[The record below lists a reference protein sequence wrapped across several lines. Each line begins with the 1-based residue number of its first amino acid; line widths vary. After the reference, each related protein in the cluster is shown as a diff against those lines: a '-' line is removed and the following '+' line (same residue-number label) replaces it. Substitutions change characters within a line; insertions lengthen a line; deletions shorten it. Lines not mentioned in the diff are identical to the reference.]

1 MYTGALSRKSLMV
14 KAYSIKVI
22 RPFHEALADKAHE
35 LAAQAREV
43 LSRAADP
50 ASVWRA
56 YVAVEYA
63 ILDVKLRNGLEN
75 EQPPAAPKRT
85 AKTED
90 LLAVA
95 KEKLERLDPS
105 DKKKLLYDLR
115 QCRDAL
121 KAILARA

>member
-1 MYTGALSRKSLMV
+1 MK
-14 KAYSIKVI
+14 
-22 RPFHEALADKAHE
+22 DKAHE
-35 LAAQAREV
+35 LAAQALDV

-63 ILDVKLRNGLEN
+63 ILDVKLRNNLEN
-75 EQPPAAPKRT
+75 EPAPSAPKRT
-85 AKTED
+85 TKTED
-90 LLAVA
+90 LLVVA
-95 KEKLERLDPS
+95 KEKLERLDHS
-105 DKKKLLYDLR
+105 DKKKLLYELR

>member
-1 MYTGALSRKSLMV
+1 MKDR
-14 KAYSIKVI
+14 
-22 RPFHEALADKAHE
+22 AHE
-35 LAAQAREV
+35 LAAQAQEV

-63 ILDVKLRNGLEN
+63 ILDVKLRNGLEG
-75 EQPPAAPKRT
+75 EQAPLAPKRT

-90 LLAVA
+90 LLVIA
-95 KEKLERLDPS
+95 KEKLEHLDHT
-105 DKKKLLYDLR
+105 DKKKLLHDLR

-121 KAILARA
+121 KAVLARP